1 MKTLKTTVI
10 GLLICLTSLF
20 LMNEIWLRD
29 GLLEVLP
36 VLGAYIFP
44 VGIIVSLVG
53 LFKKEK
59 DD

>member
-1 MKTLKTTVI
+1 MKTSKTAVV

-20 LMNEIWLRD
+20 LMNEIWFRD
-29 GLLEVLP
+29 GVLEVLP

-44 VGIIVSLVG
+44 VGIIVTLIG

-59 DD
+59 D